1 MAEQEKKNKKIE
13 AMMVKAK
20 ETISSN
26 ERVKKLLEAGK
37 EKLNEMSGSTEDKKT
52 FVSHVQKVIRMIRAH
67 VTGEFKAFS
76 VKSMVLLVFSLIYFI
91 TPLDLLPDFI
101 PALGFTDDLSI
112 LLFIFK
118 SIQEDV
124 AEFEEWE
131 EAELAE

>member
-1 MAEQEKKNKKIE
+1 MAEKEKKNKKIE

-26 ERVKKLLEAGK
+26 ERVKKLLQAGK
-37 EKLNEMSGSTEDKKT
+37 EKLDEMSGSAEDKKT
-52 FVSHVQKVIRMIRAH
+52 FVSHVQKVMRMIRAH
-67 VTGEFKAFS
+67 FTGEFKAFS
-76 VKSMVLLVFSLIYFI
+76 VKSMVLLVFALIYFI